1 MKLPGEFVPWVLSHD
16 LHCRAFLWHNQDQDQ
31 WSQTPRIIAHQ
42 TNRLIHPVIGFID
55 SLKPGFHMIATIAEK
70 KKVQRSYEKS
80 FSFSWLLWSLNFFFS
95 AIIWKPGLNV
105 LWSGCSW
112 ITDSDPDHPK
122 GTHPQQTSLRDLFSV
137 AQEHF

>member
-42 TNRLIHPVIGFID
+42 RNRLTPCDRIHRFIKAWFPYD
-55 SLKPGFHMIATIAEK
+55 RYDRWEK
-70 KKVQRSYEKS
+70 KSSPIVWKS
-80 FSFSWLLWSLNFFFS
+80 FSFSWSLWSLNFFFS
-95 AIIWKPGLNV
+95 AIIWKPGFNV

-112 ITDSDPDHPK
+112 ITDSGPDHPK
-122 GTHPQQTSLRDLFSV
+122 GTHPLQTSLRDLFSV